1 MTFDPEVA
9 ARFRARRRILNG
21 AIVVTTGLLSLSFL
35 PWPEEHAPLLG
46 KLLMGAIVVT
56 VVPVLLVWRCPR
68 CNKYLGGAAS
78 ARACPTCGVPFVA
91 PPGSD
96 L

>member
-9 ARFRARRRILNG
+9 ARFRARRRVLNG

-35 PWPEEHAPLLG
+35 PWPEEHASLLG
-46 KLLMGAIVVT
+46 ALLMGAIVAT

-68 CNKYLGGAAS
+68 CNTYLGGAAS
-78 ARACPTCGVPFVA
+78 ARTCPACGVPFVA
-91 PPGSD
+91 PRGDD